1 MVFTAAQKR
10 AYAIRMA
17 AARATAAKK
26 AASARA
32 AKKKPEAKKKPSRR
46 QGFQTHLTGRGDY
59 YSTAGMDYP
68 GVGGEL
74 GKSFA
79 TAIGGPS
86 FAELGK
92 FLGHGAHKM
101 LKSLTGFGDYVVN
114 ENSLMRLPIMNPPEV
129 VNSSAGFIV
138 RHRVHNG
145 CGSACSIHK
154 CIICIEPRYESNIS
168 LVSWCSGII
177 RKL

>member
-86 FAELGK
+86 FAEL
-92 FLGHGAHKM
+92 
-101 LKSLTGFGDYVVN
+101 
-114 ENSLMRLPIMNPPEV
+114 E
-129 VNSSAGFIV
+129 SSSDTERIK
-138 RHRVHNG
+138 
-145 CGSACSIHK
+145 CSN
-154 CIICIEPRYESNIS
+154 R
-168 LVSWCSGII
+168 
-177 RKL
+177 

>member
-32 AKKKPEAKKKPSRR
+32 AKRSQKQKEAESKTRIPNTSHGTWRLLLHSRD
-46 QGFQTHLTGRGDY
+46 GLSGR
-59 YSTAGMDYP
+59 
-68 GVGGEL
+68 GGEL

-86 FAELGK
+86 FAEL
-92 FLGHGAHKM
+92 
-101 LKSLTGFGDYVVN
+101 
-114 ENSLMRLPIMNPPEV
+114 E
-129 VNSSAGFIV
+129 SSSDTE
-138 RHRVHNG
+138 RT
-145 CGSACSIHK
+145 K
-154 CIICIEPRYESNIS
+154 C
-168 LVSWCSGII
+168 
-177 RKL
+177 

>member
-68 GVGGEL
+68 GGGEL

-86 FAELGK
+86 FAELESSSTRSAQNAK
-92 FLGHGAHKM
+92 II
-101 LKSLTGFGDYVVN
+101 DRIR
-114 ENSLMRLPIMNPPEV
+114 RL
-129 VNSSAGFIV
+129 
-138 RHRVHNG
+138 
-145 CGSACSIHK
+145 CS
-154 CIICIEPRYESNIS
+154 E
-168 LVSWCSGII
+168 
-177 RKL
+177 

>member
-26 AASARA
+26 AASASS
-32 AKKKPEAKKKPSRR
+32 KKEARSKKEAESKTRIPNTSHGTWRLLLHSRD
-46 QGFQTHLTGRGDY
+46 GLSGRGRR
-59 YSTAGMDYP
+59 
-68 GVGGEL
+68 VR
-74 GKSFA
+74 KSFA

-114 ENSLMRLPIMNPPEV
+114 ENSLMRLPIMNP
-129 VNSSAGFIV
+129 GGGKFI
-138 RHRVHNG
+138 RRIYRTTP
-145 CGSACSIHK
+145 ST
-154 CIICIEPRYESNIS
+154 
-168 LVSWCSGII
+168 
-177 RKL
+177 

>member
-1 MVFTAAQKR
+1 MQYVWRQPER
-10 AYAIRMA
+10 LLR
-17 AARATAAKK
+17 R
-26 AASARA
+26 RRRPREQQ
-32 AKKKPEAKKKPSRR
+32 KKKPEAKKPSRR

-92 FLGHGAHKM
+92 FLGHGAHK
-101 LKSLTGFGDYVVN
+101 Y
-114 ENSLMRLPIMNPPEV
+114 
-129 VNSSAGFIV
+129 
-138 RHRVHNG
+138 
-145 CGSACSIHK
+145 
-154 CIICIEPRYESNIS
+154 
-168 LVSWCSGII
+168 
-177 RKL
+177 